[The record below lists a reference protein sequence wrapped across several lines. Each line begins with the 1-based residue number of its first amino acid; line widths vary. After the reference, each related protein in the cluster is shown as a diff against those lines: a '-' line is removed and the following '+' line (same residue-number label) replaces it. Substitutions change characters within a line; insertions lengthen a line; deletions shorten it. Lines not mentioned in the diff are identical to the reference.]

1 MAESTMGSWWKR
13 LFGGG
18 GGSSSESQF
27 TTTGDQSTPSL
38 GASFRNL
45 GANLFGTQ
53 PTATEKLGMRTVM
66 PGDTTN
72 YSGVKFG
79 QGAILP
85 PGFQAPEGLSNPFGP
100 INLNSPA
107 AVEQPY
113 SAAYTIPFNQII
125 QRQAEAVVGLYGP
138 KFVGATGAGAGAKRT
153 GGGTAGG
160 TTSPKFTQSEIVQ
173 GLIANRHPEG

>member
-1 MAESTMGSWWKR
+1 
-13 LFGGG
+13 
-18 GGSSSESQF
+18 
-27 TTTGDQSTPSL
+27 
-38 GASFRNL
+38 
-45 GANLFGTQ
+45 
-53 PTATEKLGMRTVM
+53 M